1 MYLRIILEVT
11 LQQPQPFPLKKL
23 IREYLHLKNQQNNFS
38 QQKDGL
44 LRSHGRHERSKK
56 GLWSKS
62 ENFVLF

>member
-44 LRSHGRHERSKK
+44 LRSHGRHEKKKK
-56 GLWSKS
+56 GTTRD
-62 ENFVLF
+62 